1 MVSIRK
7 PMINEFKI
15 PIPPLPVQ
23 EEIVRILDSF
33 TKLNEELN
41 EELTKELINRK
52 KQYEYYRD
60 ELLNFDDTVK
70 YMHLCDISNIK
81 RGIRVVKKDLKDT
94 NLFPVYQ
101 NSLTPLGNYD
111 KYNYDKDT
119 TFIISAGSAGEIGFS
134 DHRFWAADDCFCII
148 SQKDI
153 LNKFLYYYLKKNK
166 NYLLSK
172 VRKAS
177 VPRLSKIYIEKIKIP
192 ILPFDEQKRIV
203 AILDKLDAFCND
215 LTIDL
220 PAEIEARKKQY
231 EYYRDKLLTFKE
243 LKQ

>member
-1 MVSIRK
+1 
-7 PMINEFKI
+7 
-15 PIPPLPVQ
+15 
-23 EEIVRILDSF
+23 
-33 TKLNEELN
+33 
-41 EELTKELINRK
+41 
-52 KQYEYYRD
+52 
-60 ELLNFDDTVK
+60 
-70 YMHLCDISNIK
+70 MHLCDISNIK